1 MRRVLVATAAFLVA
15 MVVAAPIH
23 ADPPEQTEEPIFGV
37 FPDLENGL
45 AGFWN
50 ITRADFC
57 AWQAAGFAGPP
68 PVIEL
73 VPATMHETGQGAVAA
88 SFKATRPIELW
99 ALDSDVLPSLGDPCS
114 DTDDQ
119 PAPWATGTVHVT
131 STDNDFFASM
141 TRMNV
146 FGDRGQGTV
155 FDADGAAWHYSWTT
169 RLQFTQDGEFTVIVD
184 RFNLKKM
191 GN

>member
-1 MRRVLVATAAFLVA
+1 MRRVLVVAAALLA
-15 MVVAAPIH
+15 AIVVAAPAH

-50 ITRADFC
+50 ITREDFC
-57 AWQAAGFAGPP
+57 AWQASGFAGPP

-73 VPATMHETGQGAVAA
+73 VPATMHATGEDAVVT
-88 SFKATRPIELW
+88 SFKGTRPIELW
-99 ALDSDVLPSLGDPCS
+99 SLDSDVPPLGDPCS
-114 DTDDQ
+114 DTDEQ
-119 PAPWATGTVHVT
+119 SVPWATGTVHVT
-131 STDNDFFASM
+131 YTDNDFFASM
-141 TRMNV
+141 TRTNV

-155 FDADGAAWHYSWTT
+155 FDADGAAWHYSWTS
-169 RLQFTQDGEFTVIVD
+169 RYQLDQDGEFKVVVENV
-184 RFNLKKM
+184 NLKKK